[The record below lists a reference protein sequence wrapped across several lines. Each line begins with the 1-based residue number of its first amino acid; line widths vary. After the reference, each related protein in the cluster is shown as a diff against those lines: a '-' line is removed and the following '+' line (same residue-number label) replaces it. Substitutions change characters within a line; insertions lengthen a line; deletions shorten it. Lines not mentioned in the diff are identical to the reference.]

1 MNSINL
7 MDVILVG
14 GKHFWYTASDL
25 LFLTSTAWLL
35 VLTPE
40 MALRARLAGLNY
52 SRVSGNLPFLSFVRG
67 LCIVIGYMALE
78 QVSATSQK

>member
-7 MDVILVG
+7 MSVILIG

-40 MALRARLAGLNY
+40 MALRARLTGLDY
-52 SRVSGNLPFLSFVRG
+52 SRVSSDLPFLSLVRG
-67 LCIVIGYMALE
+67 LCIVIGYMSLE
-78 QVSATSQK
+78 QVSATGQR